1 MYVYIY
7 IIFLSSS
14 ICRKKKHT
22 YIPPPG
28 SPHQSHLTTVS
39 SQLSSQKSY
48 GKSQPVRNWALRIL
62 HRILLGISSFICFI
76 MFLSFLDG
84 VGGLDSS
91 CRPASGWLASMVP
104 FRLRFPVAPAIDMIS
119 NIFQA
124 SWRITPVLPSVLELV
139 FFKPAKGW
147 LFEILN
153 HHECQSNPIVL
164 LLETC
169 QCQHLW
175 SVPFVL
181 ASGTYCTHC
190 YIMLYPNIPMISSL
204 KFIKSHQISLVDGL
218 SMFIQVCGWETLGS
232 SKSLPI

>member
-1 MYVYIY
+1 MVYYIYYIY
-7 IIFLSSS
+7 IYYIILLSSS
-14 ICRKKKHT
+14 MQKKKT

-28 SPHQSHLTTVS
+28 SPHRSHLTTVS

-91 CRPASGWLASMVP
+91 CRPASGWLAKKW
-104 FRLRFPVAPAIDMIS
+104 FPKSASFSSSS

-124 SWRITPVLPSVLELV
+124 SWRITPNTSVSIGTGFKNPPS
-139 FFKPAKGW
+139 W
-147 LFEILN
+147 LFEILD

-169 QCQHLW
+169 QC
-175 SVPFVL
+175 
-181 ASGTYCTHC
+181 
-190 YIMLYPNIPMISSL
+190 
-204 KFIKSHQISLVDGL
+204 
-218 SMFIQVCGWETLGS
+218 
-232 SKSLPI
+232 